1 MNEPPI
7 WNAAELARDAER
19 AKAAFRTRR
28 LREPLEL
35 YSRFFQSFAPIVA
48 GMIDRLPRLA
58 SDAHVEN
65 DAVADIIA
73 DDDLRT
79 AFRYLAAPPI
89 SEDDLKTLAET
100 NLSATALRSDEE
112 QARRVRET
120 VLQVVDPHR
129 FPWIA
134 DGRSPTE
141 AERLQAVVSSAAL
154 IATRKVETARR
165 SAAKDEQE
173 AAVKATLLQAG
184 LVEVQ
189 AREIPMLDAAPQT
202 AEFCRECSFG
212 GTRADLVVRLPD
224 GRVAAIECK
233 ASNSA
238 VNSYK
243 RINHEALSKA
253 RTWLEAFGSRQVVP
267 IAVIDGVFNPSNLAT
282 AQSGGLTIIWH
293 HRLDDL
299 GQLVAAGEKQG
310 TSS

>member
-1 MNEPPI
+1 MTEPPI
-7 WNAAELARDAER
+7 WTEAELADDAER
-19 AKAAFRTRR
+19 AKVAFRTRR

-35 YSRFFQSFAPIVA
+35 YSRFFQSFAPVVA
-48 GMIDRLPRLA
+48 GMIDRLPSLT
-58 SDAHVEN
+58 SDTHIEAET
-65 DAVADIIA
+65 VADIIA
-73 DDDLRT
+73 DDELRT

-120 VLQVVDPHR
+120 VLQVIDPHR
-129 FPWIA
+129 FPWLA

-141 AERLQAVVSSAAL
+141 SERLQAVVSSAAL

-165 SAAKDEQE
+165 STAKKEQE
-173 AAVKATLLQAG
+173 RAVKAVLLQAG
-184 LVEVQ
+184 LVEVR
-189 AREIPMLDAAPQT
+189 AREIPMLDAAPKRD
-202 AEFCRECSFG
+202 EFCGECKFG
-212 GTRADLVVRLPD
+212 STRADLVVRLPD

-253 RTWLEAFGSRQVVP
+253 HTWLDAFGSRQVVP
-267 IAVIDGVFNPSNLAT
+267 VAVIDGVFNPANLAA
-282 AQSGGLTIIWH
+282 AQSGGLTIIWC
-293 HRLDDL
+293 HRLADL
-299 GQLVAAGEKQG
+299 GQLVAPE
-310 TSS
+310 

>member
-1 MNEPPI
+1 MSEPPI
-7 WNAAELARDAER
+7 WTAAELASDAEQ
-19 AKAAFRTRR
+19 AKAAFRKRR

-35 YSRFFQSFAPIVA
+35 YSRFFESFVPIVA
-48 GMIDRLPRLA
+48 GMIDRLPSLTSA
-58 SDAHVEN
+58 QAAAE
-65 DAVADIIA
+65 AVAEIIA

-120 VLQVVDPHR
+120 VLQVIDPHR
-129 FPWIA
+129 FPWLA
-134 DGRSPTE
+134 DGRSPGE
-141 AERLQAVVSSAAL
+141 AERLQAIVSSAAL

-165 SAAKDEQE
+165 SAAKNEQE
-173 AAVKATLLQAG
+173 EAVRAVLRQAG

-189 AREIPMLDAAPQT
+189 AREIPMLDAAPKI
-202 AEFCRECSFG
+202 AEFCGECSFG

-243 RINHEALSKA
+243 RVNHEVLSKA
-253 RTWLEAFGSRQVVP
+253 HTWFEAFGSRQVVP
-267 IAVIDGVFNPSNLAT
+267 VAVIDGVFNPASLAT
-282 AQSGGLTIIWH
+282 AQSGGLTILWR
-293 HRLDDL
+293 HRLADL
-299 GQLVAAGEKQG
+299 GQLVATGP
-310 TSS
+310 

>member
-1 MNEPPI
+1 MTEPPI
-7 WNAAELARDAER
+7 WTAAELAADVER
-19 AKAAFRTRR
+19 AKAAFRSRR

-35 YSRFFQSFAPIVA
+35 YSRFFESFAPIVA
-48 GMIDRLPRLA
+48 GMIDRLPSLTGDA
-58 SDAHVEN
+58 SLNAE
-65 DAVADIIA
+65 AVADIIA
-73 DDDLRT
+73 DNELRT

-120 VLQVVDPHR
+120 VLQVIDPHR
-129 FPWIA
+129 FPWLA

-141 AERLQAVVSSAAL
+141 SERLQAIVSSAAL

-165 SAAKDEQE
+165 SDAKNEQE
-173 AAVKATLLQAG
+173 LAVKESLLQAG
-184 LVEVQ
+184 LVEVH
-189 AREIPMLDAAPQT
+189 AREIPMLDAAPQS
-202 AEFCRECSFG
+202 AEFCGECGFG

-267 IAVIDGVFNPSNLAT
+267 IAVIDGVFNPANLAT
-282 AQSGGLTIIWH
+282 AQSAGLTIIWR
-293 HRLDDL
+293 HRLADL
-299 GQLVAAGEKQG
+299 GELVAADQ
-310 TSS
+310 